1 MPRSNRVLVFLLV
14 LVALLLAAHGPAW
27 SQDGAVQIS
36 IADTYPG
43 LSGRLGAWG
52 RLYVKLAY
60 RSDRPVRFR
69 MEGFAAGRKV
79 SSSSSSIAP
88 PYAAGEGEAMVW
100 IAYAQATTIDEIRI
114 GAFDERWQPLASIT
128 APAPLEWSSTA
139 VGNPRPRPEW
149 IERLDKA
156 QQESAQ
162 EANAKESAE
171 HIPLGMAVVGIGVLS
186 IGGYLVLQPL
196 LAFWLSGWW
205 RIAALVPLV
214 PMAWLFIGMV
224 NSGSNLGPLFLLM
237 FTPLASLYL
246 LIIAATRWVAGRL
259 ARS

>member
-1 MPRSNRVLVFLLV
+1 MPHSNRLLILVTVL
-14 LVALLLAAHGPAW
+14 LLLAPGLAW
-27 SQDGAVQIS
+27 SQDGAVQLS

-43 LSGRLGAWG
+43 LSGRLGVWG

-79 SSSSSSIAP
+79 SSGSSIAP

-114 GAFDERWQPLASIT
+114 GAFDERWQPLTSIT
-128 APAPLEWSSTA
+128 APAPLEWSAAAT
-139 VGNPRPRPEW
+139 GRPRPRPEW
-149 IERLDKA
+149 IERMDKA
-156 QQESAQ
+156 QQESAGRQ
-162 EANAKESAE
+162 DAKDMAE
-171 HIPLGMAVVGIGVLS
+171 QQGFGMAVVGIGVLS
-186 IGGYLVLQPL
+186 IAGYLVLQPL
-196 LAFWLSGWW
+196 LAFWLSGLW

-214 PMAWLFIGMV
+214 PMAWLFIGMLKG
-224 NSGSNLGPLFLLM
+224 GSNLGPLFLLM
-237 FTPLASLYL
+237 FTPLALLYL